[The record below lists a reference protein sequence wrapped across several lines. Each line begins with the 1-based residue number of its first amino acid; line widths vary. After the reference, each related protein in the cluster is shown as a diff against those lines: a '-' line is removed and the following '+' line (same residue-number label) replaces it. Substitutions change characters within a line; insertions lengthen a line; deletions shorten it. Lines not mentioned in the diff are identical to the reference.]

1 MLKKIRIIL
10 ATIMFIGVT
19 LLFVGIGHEW
29 WGWMAKIQFLPSLL
43 AMNVVAVAALCVL
56 TLVFG
61 RIYCSVICPMGIWQ
75 DIVNKISSL
84 RKGKKRRFSFSPEK
98 KWLRN
103 GILAAYIICLIAGI
117 QAVIALLA
125 PYSAWGRIVGS
136 IFHPHGVIVPV
147 IAGVTCLV
155 VTVLAWLGGRTYC
168 NTICPVGTTL
178 SWIARFSIF
187 RPMIDESK
195 CKGCHGCEKMC
206 KASCIDSDNRK
217 IDYSRCVTCGD
228 CLENCKF
235 GAIKY
240 GNAYAKASEKPAE
253 SVDKG
258 KRAFMAGA
266 IIAGASAIE
275 AKAQTK
281 VDGGFA
287 DVLPKKNPERSERLV
302 PPGSKSVKSFYDHCT
317 ACQLCVSACPNGV
330 LRPSTDLSHLM
341 QPQMGY
347 ENGFCR
353 PECSECSQVCPAG
366 AILPVTPEEKT
377 AIHIGH
383 ATVNYDLCV
392 VNTDGVSCGNCSR
405 HCPAGAIRM
414 VPKDANDPR
423 SPKIPT
429 VIEDR
434 CIGCGECEFL
444 CPARPLS
451 AIHVDGLSTHI
462 ND

>member
-1 MLKKIRIIL
+1 MLKKIRIVL
-10 ATIMFIGVT
+10 AAIMFIGVT

-75 DIVNKISSL
+75 DIVNQISSL

-103 GILAAYIICLIAGI
+103 GILAAYIICLIAGL

-195 CKGCHGCEKMC
+195 CITACSANVC
-206 KASCIDSDNRK
+206 KSLLHVDLTLNDADRALIDVISTILLSISLNK
-217 IDYSRCVTCGD
+217 S
-228 CLENCKF
+228 L
-235 GAIKY
+235 
-240 GNAYAKASEKPAE
+240 S
-253 SVDKG
+253 SVYG
-258 KRAFMAGA
+258 KRFR
-266 IIAGASAIE
+266 E
-275 AKAQTK
+275 AVT
-281 VDGGFA
+281 A
-287 DVLPKKNPERSERLV
+287 DCYDTELYVGCVKK
-302 PPGSKSVKSFYDHCT
+302 
-317 ACQLCVSACPNGV
+317 
-330 LRPSTDLSHLM
+330 
-341 QPQMGY
+341 
-347 ENGFCR
+347 
-353 PECSECSQVCPAG
+353 
-366 AILPVTPEEKT
+366 
-377 AIHIGH
+377 
-383 ATVNYDLCV
+383 
-392 VNTDGVSCGNCSR
+392 
-405 HCPAGAIRM
+405 
-414 VPKDANDPR
+414 
-423 SPKIPT
+423 
-429 VIEDR
+429 
-434 CIGCGECEFL
+434 FL
-444 CPARPLS
+444 
-451 AIHVDGLSTHI
+451 
-462 ND
+462 

>member
-10 ATIMFIGVT
+10 AAIMFIGVT

-43 AMNVVAVAALCVL
+43 AMNVAVVAALCVL
-56 TLVFG
+56 TLIFG

-84 RKGKKRRFSFSPEK
+84 RKGKKRRFSFTPEK

-103 GILAAYIICLIAGI
+103 GILAAYIICLIAGLQMI
-117 QAVIALLA
+117 IALLA

-136 IFHPHGVIVPV
+136 IFHPHGVLVPV
-147 IAGVTCLV
+147 IAGVTCV
-155 VTVLAWLGGRTYC
+155 AVTVLAWMGGRTYC

-187 RPMIDESK
+187 RPVIDESK

-206 KASCIDSDNRK
+206 KAACIDSDNRK

-228 CLENCKF
+228 CIENCKF

-240 GNAYAKASEKPAE
+240 GNAYTKASEKTADN
-253 SVDKG
+253 VDKG

-366 AILPVTPEEKT
+366 AIIPVTPEEKT
-377 AIHIGH
+377 AIHIGR